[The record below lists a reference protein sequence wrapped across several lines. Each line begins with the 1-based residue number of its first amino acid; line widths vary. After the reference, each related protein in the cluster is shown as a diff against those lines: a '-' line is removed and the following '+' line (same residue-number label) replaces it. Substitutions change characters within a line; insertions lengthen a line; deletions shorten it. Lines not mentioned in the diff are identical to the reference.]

1 MHTSYYENFRK
12 RVFNQIAFNHSSN
25 IKPKNVMNLYR
36 KDTAGPYSI
45 LVIAICLT
53 SKTPL
58 HFQNN
63 LIE

>member
-1 MHTSYYENFRK
+1 MK
-12 RVFNQIAFNHSSN
+12 
-25 IKPKNVMNLYR
+25 LDR

-45 LVIAICLT
+45 LVIAISLT
-53 SKTPL
+53 SKNPL